1 MDRRAEPAQRC
12 WPSSSTRR
20 RLRTADRGSFSHIPS
35 GIDAFSTTHL
45 THQLAVVPF
54 LNHGP
59 RAGLIALIGDPS
71 NHVELVFAAHTHK
84 FAYRIVNASGAHPVP
99 ILMVPAISPIF
110 GNAPSFLTANVSPDG
125 IVSGVLLLLI
135 AADLPLMNRR
145 ARRVT
150 SRPRRESHERLPV
163 AEPSGPVNPRRHQCV
178 ERLRAPRQ
186 L

>member
-1 MDRRAEPAQRC
+1 MHSGSPSYPVRGRRAVVVNDVFWSPLYRFRGVDRRAEPAQRC

-71 NHVELVFAAHTHK
+71 KHVELVFAAHQ
-84 FAYRIVNASGAHPVP
+84 
-99 ILMVPAISPIF
+99 LE
-110 GNAPSFLTANVSPDG
+110 
-125 IVSGVLLLLI
+125 LLVEEC
-135 AADLPLMNRR
+135 
-145 ARRVT
+145 RRVLQQA
-150 SRPRRESHERLPV
+150 RD
-163 AEPSGPVNPRRHQCV
+163 G
-178 ERLRAPRQ
+178 
-186 L
+186 